1 MRQCYLLADP
11 CIVLLHS
18 MYIGEVRVLG
28 GMGGDS
34 PLPVPTGWFSSIDPS
49 LPLRGPCWLYP
60 HSGPVPLA
68 GYPWDRLSHALVTAI
83 VRETD
88 WQTGF
93 FKPLVGM
100 VRHCSEPVSGSK
112 ALCALACKPGLA
124 G

>member
-1 MRQCYLLADP
+1 MC
-11 CIVLLHS
+11 
-18 MYIGEVRVLG
+18 LG
-28 GMGGDS
+28 GWGATALS
-34 PLPVPTGWFSSIDPS
+34 LFPTVVFPLLIRHWDPRLWPATPAGS
-49 LPLRGPCWLYP
+49 TPLL
-60 HSGPVPLA
+60 GPVPLA